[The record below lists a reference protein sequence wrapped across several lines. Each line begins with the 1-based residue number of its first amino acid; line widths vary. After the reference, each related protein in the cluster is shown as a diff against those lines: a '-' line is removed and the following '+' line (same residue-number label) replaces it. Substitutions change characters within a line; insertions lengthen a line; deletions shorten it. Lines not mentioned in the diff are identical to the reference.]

1 VQVTVDVGT
10 GKPLFDGFVEQ
21 ETVGISVSR
30 SLALSKEERLHAFFT
45 FYARAFLL
53 RVNLVFGRS

>member
-45 FYARAFLL
+45 FYTSELF
-53 RVNLVFGRS
+53 F